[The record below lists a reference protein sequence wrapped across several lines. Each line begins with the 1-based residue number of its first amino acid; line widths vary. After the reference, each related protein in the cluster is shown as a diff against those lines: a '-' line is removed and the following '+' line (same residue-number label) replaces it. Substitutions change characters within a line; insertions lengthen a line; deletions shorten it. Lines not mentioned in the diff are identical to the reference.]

1 MAGIELINVHKQYLV
16 EERTVKVLEGIS
28 LQIPEKQITVI
39 LGRSGCGKT
48 TLLRLTGGL
57 EPADQGEI
65 RYGGSHKTAFV
76 FQEPRLM
83 PWLTVWGNV
92 TFGLNK
98 KEQDQERIKDIIVTV
113 GLEGFEYAYP
123 SQLSGGM
130 QQRTA
135 IARALAYEP
144 SFIMMDEPFAALD
157 YFTREQMQK
166 ELLRVQKKQ
175 GSSIMFV
182 THSIDEAL
190 ILGHKIVV
198 IEKGIVKAEYQ
209 VPEPAGERN
218 LLDDMFISLKRD
230 IIDNLNKA
238 E

>member
-65 RYGGSHKTAFV
+65 RYEGSHKTAFV

-98 KEQDQERIKDIIVTV
+98 KEQDQEKIKDIIVTV